1 VLANSKSER
10 LQRIVLFFIVL
21 FGAVIMMYPLIWMLA
36 SSFKPEQEIF
46 RNLGL
51 WSDNFTF
58 ENYIKGWQG
67 VAGIGFSRYFVNSI
81 IVVTLNVIG
90 NIVTCSMTAYAFARL
105 NFSFKGIFFG
115 MMMATVMLPHHVT
128 LIPRYIIFDR
138 LGWINTFLPL
148 TVPAFFA
155 TQSFFIF
162 LLVQF
167 MRGIP
172 KELDDAAIVDG
183 CTPWQIYWKIIM
195 PLSVPALVTTTLF
208 TFIWTWNDF
217 FGPLIYLQSPIKYT
231 VALGLRSFADATSQS
246 AYGQLFAMSIVSL
259 VPVFIFFVFFQ
270 RLLIEGIATT
280 GLKG

>member
-1 VLANSKSER
+1 
-10 LQRIVLFFIVL
+10 
-21 FGAVIMMYPLIWMLA
+21 
-36 SSFKPEQEIF
+36 
-46 RNLGL
+46 
-51 WSDNFTF
+51 
-58 ENYIKGWQG
+58 
-67 VAGIGFSRYFVNSI
+67 
-81 IVVTLNVIG
+81 
-90 NIVTCSMTAYAFARL
+90 MTAYAFARL